1 MSIFTYA
8 LVPMSTDKEF
18 ASLLSFDVNC
28 KFSEVLGGRKLF
40 QGIFVLSLF
49 SRCLLFNVC
58 RRNMNTIL

>member
-40 QGIFVLSLF
+40 QRIFVLSLF